1 MLTHWDTLSVP
12 SGPGVQKV
20 EVDPV
25 SKKGSGDHRVE
36 PTRDRTASEGEGT
49 CVLSVNTYRDFL
61 FPHVRETELL

>member
-20 EVDPV
+20 AVDPV

-49 CVLSVNTYRDFL
+49 CVLSVNT
-61 FPHVRETELL
+61 